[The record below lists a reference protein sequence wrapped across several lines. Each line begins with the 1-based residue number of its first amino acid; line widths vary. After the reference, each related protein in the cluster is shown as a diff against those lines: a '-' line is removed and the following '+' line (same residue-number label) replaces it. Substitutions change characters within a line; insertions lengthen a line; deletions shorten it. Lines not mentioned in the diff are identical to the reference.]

1 MTSREESLHEKQ
13 LVAKDGDCS
22 GGGRL
27 RLAVHV
33 HKKETKAAPRLGFG
47 QPACVTY
54 IPREWGEYKGGSQ
67 QSGLAFRDNAGTLRF
82 FTNIPCGNPPQV
94 ALEIRRS
101 NGTN

>member
-1 MTSREESLHEKQ
+1 MRNNLLRKMVI
-13 LVAKDGDCS
+13 VAVAAACGW
-22 GGGRL
+22 L
-27 RLAVHV
+27 YMY

-47 QPACVTY
+47 EPACVTY